1 VRPADATRVAAE
13 ASARD
18 PDEITEASQLGK
30 SVTSKSDG
38 KLQRDADRFTASR
51 RPLSRPEPPKPP
63 EPAETFERLG
73 PWEII
78 SKDRTGKRAV
88 ARCLN
93 CQRIAQIGIGD
104 GTVASCGCDRAHARD
119 PTAFSEMIFAA
130 ELIAARRRHKG
141 AT

>member
-1 VRPADATRVAAE
+1 MRRGSRLKHQHATPTKLPKLPSLVR
-13 ASARD
+13 ASLAN
-18 PDEITEASQLGK
+18 PTGNFNG
-30 SVTSKSDG
+30 TPTG
-38 KLQRDADRFTASR
+38 TASR